1 VDTVWD
7 ELLEGQGGEVVINV
21 GRTYRPLWDDT
32 VCALVTCAAF
42 SHSHPA
48 LGTTARPRH
57 RLCLASPEPN
67 PGAASQALLLR
78 SRHSRLPAPQALT
91 RDWGHAGA
99 AGVGGEAVRHDARA
113 GGAGQRRPDRHAP
126 GAPLF
131 GIQAAGHPPF
141 PCSTHCCGARLRCL
155 RNCQACGVAGEAAGA
170 QMHPALTTASCI
182 HVSTTQANNRSI
194 DELCIIPDSCTLQT
208 RPSLGLDPPEIP
220 PHLPTEPKTHARPRS
235 RRRR

>member
-1 VDTVWD
+1 MTP
-7 ELLEGQGGEVVINV
+7 ERVVQANADLI
-21 GRTYRPLWDDT
+21 GMRPAHL
-32 VCALVTCAAF
+32 F
-42 SHSHPA
+42 SEFK
-48 LGTTARPRH
+48 RP
-57 RLCLASPEPN
+57 
-67 PGAASQALLLR
+67 
-78 SRHSRLPAPQALT
+78 
-91 RDWGHAGA
+91 
-99 AGVGGEAVRHDARA
+99 V
-113 GGAGQRRPDRHAP
+113 
-126 GAPLF
+126 
-131 GIQAAGHPPF
+131 IPPF